1 MEAYVT
7 LATNDSYAIGALVLA
22 HSLRS
27 HGTSRQLA
35 ILVTPGITPPIR
47 ESLKN
52 VFDEVAMVDV
62 LDSQDS
68 AHLALLKRPELG
80 VTFTKLHCWTLTQYS
95 KCVFLDADT
104 LALQN
109 IDDLFSKPELTATSD
124 VGWPDCFNSGMFVFS
139 PSNDTYSRL
148 LEAAKEE
155 GSFDGGDQGL
165 LNTCFPDWNR
175 VSFTYNMVASA
186 TYTYLPAF
194 KRFGKD
200 VKLVHFLGSTKP
212 WHGESQQSQNATYT
226 GFVQAWWA
234 IYRELVAPALPHEE
248 GSSHSQESP
257 YSPSYSPS
265 SYHFVPQDHAAY
277 QLAQRMESV
286 SLHES
291 PEDHRRRLEAGQPD
305 YMGKDSFDNILSY
318 IKKNVQD

>member
-1 MEAYVT
+1 VT
-7 LATNDSYAIGALVLA
+7 LVTTDGYAIGALVLG

-27 HGTSRQLA
+27 QGTTKQLC
-35 ILVTPGITPPIR
+35 ILVTPGVTPPIR
-47 ESLKN
+47 EALKT
-52 VFDEVAMVDV
+52 VFDSVILVDV

-68 AHLALLKRPELG
+68 SHLALLKRPELG
-80 VTFTKLHCWTLTQYS
+80 ITFTKLHCWTLTQYS

-104 LALQN
+104 LALKN
-109 IDDLFSKPELTATSD
+109 IDELFSHPELTATSD
-124 VGWPDCFNSGMFVFS
+124 VGWPDCFNSGMFVFV
-139 PSNDTYSRL
+139 PSQDTYSKL

-165 LNTCFPDWNR
+165 LNAFFPDWNR

-212 WHGESQQSQNATYT
+212 WHGESQQSQCATYN
-226 GFVQAWWA
+226 GFIKAWWA
-234 IYRELVAPALPHEE
+234 IYKELVAPSLPQE
-248 GSSHSQESP
+248 GGSPHHHQPSQTASPSYPSSSHS
-257 YSPSYSPS
+257 Y
-265 SYHFVPQDHAAY
+265 VPQDHAAY
-277 QLAQRMESV
+277 QLAQQMGAV

-291 PEDHRRRLEAGQPD
+291 PEDSRRRWEEGSPD
-305 YMGKDSFDNILSY
+305 YMGRDSFDNILSY
-318 IKKNVQD
+318 IKKNVKDE